1 LFYQKKEQEGM
12 MIGPLV
18 GRKGRIVKEEPSWSQ
33 GRKTAKEVA
42 PDDSWC
48 LE

>member
-12 MIGPLV
+12 MIGSLV
-18 GRKGRIVKEEPSWSQ
+18 GRKGRIVKKGPSWSL
-33 GRKTAKEVA
+33 GRRTEKEVG